1 MSKKSVQ
8 IRLSQFITTYGV
20 GSLVEIPDAGP
31 CIVLGFEHSGLFT
44 GGKEPNDFLFS
55 NFGTSRL
62 SKRLLYR
69 APNSHICQKDKH
81 ERIGIF
87 ELPSNASYD
96 RNILDNK
103 IIYSLK
109 RFPNFALCEHE
120 VHQPYGILHFRFLK
134 CPVCRYRRENIGYD
148 ESNRNTVRFVS
159 ICPNGH
165 LSDVNWQYHVHKKGD
180 LSCKPVYFLWHTIG
194 TGEVRITCP
203 DCKHFTSL
211 KEIIRLGDF
220 CQSFWPEEVKNKGIK
235 PLVEYR
241 NAGKHKCEKKTQVI
255 PRNSM
260 SAFVPEVITAI
271 STPLEANEF
280 YKILNYNQ
288 VANLLKKHAS
298 DNPPKSPPDVSAI
311 EQVLNNLITE
321 LKQEIR
327 NLKKMLLTS
336 RDEASQQNIKELLK
350 KKTTEAKKVSTY
362 INIIEER
369 YQDNVQVKKINALIE
384 DFYISFLL
392 TPGGITEEEFRK
404 EELNVF
410 LGKSKYLDYPD
421 VNRTLIVDKQNAKK
435 ISFKTLKFEVTPI
448 PKLEVVMVQQGY
460 KRIVYKEKDPNPR
473 VVPTPFIEKIE
484 EDYYGNWYPSV
495 RLSGEGV
502 FIELLNLSE
511 LKLGPHT
518 KCWEEL
524 FVLINKYIEIIGPE
538 EEKEEQ
544 KEGEEDDNKGDEKK
558 VKRNASMK
566 AIRTITEDD
575 KLINQMSCLNESL
588 RLVKKKDE
596 NFYSNMA
603 SWLDKFK
610 FRKLTGPFIHPIGIW
625 WHTFSH
631 RVIKAI
637 SADCGYSLAS
647 IRERI
652 YIVEEEDGIKAGL
665 LIYSARPGM
674 DGTMGG
680 LVYLIPRFKKI
691 IERALQNIDM
701 CSNDPICGTN
711 NLRLGQLNGAA
722 CYACLFLPETSC
734 EFGNIGL
741 DRNLLINSVK

>member
-1 MSKKSVQ
+1 MPKKSVQ

-31 CIVLGFEHSGLFT
+31 CIVLGFEHSNLFT

-96 RNILDNK
+96 QNIRDNK
-103 IIYSLK
+103 IIYFLK

-120 VHQPYGILHFRFLK
+120 VHQPYGILHLRFMK
-134 CPVCRYRRENIGYD
+134 CPVCRLRRDNIGYD

-165 LSDVNWQYHVHKKGD
+165 ISDVNWQYHVHKNGN
-180 LSCKPVYFLWHTIG
+180 LSCRPVYFLWYTIE
-194 TGEVRITCP
+194 TGEVRIRCP
-203 DCKHFTSL
+203 DCKQYTSL
-211 KEIIRLGDF
+211 KDIINMGDF
-220 CQSFWPEEVKNKGIK
+220 CQSFWPEEVKNNGIK

-241 NAGKHKCEKKTQVI
+241 NAGNHKCKKKTQVI
-255 PRNSM
+255 PRNST
-260 SAFVPEVITAI
+260 SVFVPEVITAI

-280 YKILNYNQ
+280 YKVLNYNPI
-288 VANLLKKHAS
+288 ANLLKEYAS
-298 DNPPKSPPDVSAI
+298 KVPHKSPPDVSVI
-311 EQVLNNLITE
+311 EQVLNNKITG
-321 LKQEIR
+321 LKQEIKTLF
-327 NLKKMLLTS
+327 NMLSTTPG
-336 RDEASQQNIKELLK
+336 EASQQNILELLK
-350 KKTTEAKKVSTY
+350 KKTTEANKVSRY
-362 INIIEER
+362 INIIEKR
-369 YQDNVQVKKINALIE
+369 YQDPFEVKKINTLIE
-384 DFYISFLL
+384 DFYINFLL

-404 EELNVF
+404 EELYVF
-410 LGKSKYLDYPD
+410 LGKSKYLNYPD
-421 VNRTLIVDKQNAKK
+421 VNRSLIVDKPNAKR
-435 ISFKTLKFEVTPI
+435 ISYGTLKFEVTPI

-460 KRIVYKEKDPNPR
+460 KRIVYKEKEPNPR
-473 VVPTPFIEKIE
+473 VVPTPYIEKIG
-484 EDYYGNWYPSV
+484 EDDYGNWYPSV

-511 LKLGPHT
+511 LKLEPHE

-524 FVLINKYIEIIGPE
+524 LVLINKYIEMVGPE
-538 EEKEEQ
+538 EE
-544 KEGEEDDNKGDEKK
+544 GEEEEEEGKGEQEEGKK
-558 VKRNASMK
+558 KIKETASMK
-566 AIRTITEDD
+566 VLRTITEDL
-575 KLINQMSCLNESL
+575 KLFSQMSCLNESI
-588 RLVKKKDE
+588 RLVRKKDA

-610 FRKLTGPFIHPIGIW
+610 FRKLTGAFIHPIGIW

-631 RVIKAI
+631 RLIKAI

-652 YIVEEEDGIKAGL
+652 YIVKEEDEIKAGL

-680 LVYLIPRFKKI
+680 LIYQVPRFKKI

-711 NLRLGQLNGAA
+711 HLRLGQLNGAA